1 MLLYIN
7 DKGLAARYGTHRTW
21 AWRLAKED
29 PTFPPN
35 PSNSP
40 QAAPVGFCLRWR
52 HGRPRGAVGGEVNTP
67 PD

>member
-29 PTFPPN
+29 PTFPKPVKL
-35 PSNSP
+35 SAGCTRWVLSEVEAWE
-40 QAAPVGFCLRWR
+40 AAR
-52 HGRPRGAVGGEVNTP
+52 RGGVK
-67 PD
+67 